1 MRNRSGIAK
10 RIAVIGAAVVAFAGA
25 SAIAATPA
33 HATPADCTTAL
44 AAAGYGGVEY
54 SLACTLGDISYT
66 LCSLELSLLSVPPVT
81 ADVACRLA
89 AA

>member
-1 MRNRSGIAK
+1 MRNRHKLAK
-10 RIAVIGAAVVAFAGA
+10 RFAVVTAATLAMAGA
-25 SAIAATPA
+25 SLIAASPA
-33 HATPADCTTAL
+33 QATPGDCTAFL
-44 AAAGYGGVEY
+44 AAAGYGGLEY

-66 LCSLELSLLSVPPVT
+66 VCVTELSLLSVPPLT

>member
-33 HATPADCTTAL
+33 HATPGDCSAYL
-44 AAAGYGGVEY
+44 AAQGFGGLEHG
-54 SLACTLGDISYT
+54 LACTLGDISYT
-66 LCSLELSLLSVPPVT
+66 LCTTQLTLLAVPPAT